1 LTERGAIVSVLL
13 MLFSMLVFPHNS
25 ILFHLNATAEVLS
38 EWYPRFN
45 VLMRVV
51 FFGFMPAIFGLW
63 IIAKMKAHKF
73 SSITSFSG
81 AIAGLIAGGL
91 INYLLD
97 FEFLMYGVST
107 SMLLYYSRH
116 VLNNFFQWLNKE
128 ENLIWFRAILILLIA
143 GAAFVRL
150 YLVFITD
157 NAAHADASCRL
168 LISHLA
174 FDYYLPD
181 GNILSALNPNPDWPP
196 LHFYLNSVLLALG
209 FETTGIRFFHAAI
222 GVWSAIV
229 LYRITRKIGSIEV
242 ALAVALGYLVYP
254 ASAIM
259 STQVV
264 TAPLFLFTTLQS
276 FSAFQDFYRIQKPR
290 NLNRLIVWL
299 FLGSLLR
306 YEGWLLPGSFIIL
319 YAFFIRPIK
328 IKDLL
333 KLCLPFVGPAII
345 SSILSLQ
352 GFHGLRGILYSDFQ
366 VAYCFDNAGRT
377 LEVFFEGYKE
387 GWIPFSVL
395 GLIAAGFLFR
405 RDRKIV
411 LLISFAVLF
420 ATPFVIK
427 NLTFGIFPQYRYLTY
442 YMSILL
448 IPLLMVVWNV
458 ISKNI
463 GRTPISLVVLCSFA
477 LVVSTSGL
485 WFSTLGIP
493 KFPNGFYQSV
503 EAVKKIP
510 KGQFLLDHHDG
521 VHSYNWIAETNLP
534 LAIEYNDNYLSNQ
547 ASVNFESINRVC
559 HETNNCQKSIKFLVT
574 DYDSEFDK
582 VNIHVLDSILLN
594 STNNYLVLFENRP
607 LDRHFSFREKSEEYL
622 GQKFEIIFEVNSYR
636 IYRQNSSI
644 SIKP

>member
-1 LTERGAIVSVLL
+1 MTERGAIVSVLL
-13 MLFSMLVFPHNS
+13 MLFSVLVFPQNS

-45 VLMRVV
+45 VLMRAV

-73 SSITSFSG
+73 SGITSFSG

-91 INYLLD
+91 INYLLN

-107 SMLLYYSRH
+107 SLLLYYSRY
-116 VLNNFFQWLNKE
+116 VLNSFFQWLNKE
-128 ENLIWFRAILILLIA
+128 ENLIWFRAIFIVLIA
-143 GAAFVRL
+143 GAAFLRL

-181 GNILSALNPNPDWPP
+181 GNILFALNPNPDWPP
-196 LHFYLNSVLLALG
+196 LHFYLNSALLSLG

-229 LYRITRKIGSIEV
+229 LYKITRKISSIEV
-242 ALAVALGYLVYP
+242 ALAVALGYLLYP

-319 YAFFIRPIK
+319 YGFFIRPMT

-333 KLCLPFVGPAII
+333 KLCLPFIGPATI
-345 SSILSLQ
+345 SSILILQ

-395 GLIAAGFLFR
+395 GFIAAAFLFR

-427 NLTFGIFPQYRYLTY
+427 NLTFGIFPQYRYVTY

-448 IPLLMVVWNV
+448 IPLLMVVWN
-458 ISKNI
+458 IICKNF
-463 GRTPISLVVLCSFA
+463 GRTPISLVVLCCFSV
-477 LVVSTSGL
+477 VVSTSGL
-485 WFSTLGIP
+485 WLSNLGIP
-493 KFPNGFYQSV
+493 RFPNGFHQSID
-503 EAVKKIP
+503 AVKQIP
-510 KGQFLLDHHDG
+510 EGQFLLDHHAG

-534 LAIEYNDNYLSNQ
+534 LAIEYNDNYLNNQ

-559 HETNNCQKSIKFLVT
+559 QETNNCQKAIKFLVT

-582 VNIHVLDSILLN
+582 VNTHILDSILLN

-607 LDRHFSFREKSEEYL
+607 LDRHFSFRDKSEEYF
-622 GQKFEIIFEVNSYR
+622 GQKFEIIFEENGYR

-644 SIKP
+644 PVKP